1 MFRKPGSRRSN
12 VLTDDFMH
20 LQVGQTSR
28 VAATGM
34 PVALTLIQI
43 LGVRNPFS
51 CFALIAVGE
60 P

>member
-51 CFALIAVGE
+51 CFAN
-60 P
+60 